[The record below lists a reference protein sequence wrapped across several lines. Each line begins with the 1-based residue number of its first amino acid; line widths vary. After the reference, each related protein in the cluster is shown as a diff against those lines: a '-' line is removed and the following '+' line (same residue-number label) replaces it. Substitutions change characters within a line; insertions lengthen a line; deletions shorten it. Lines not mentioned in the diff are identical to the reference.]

1 MTRLPSAMGT
11 ARIATVLAC
20 LLIGSG
26 ARAATVTIVPVQGL
40 RFGFV
45 GDGGRIVVTPHDSAS
60 RMEVQLL
67 GTGRVTVVFELPQ
80 SLRLA
85 AATLPLEFGS
95 RDGRV
100 TFPRSN
106 AVIEFDPTRPLS
118 FDIPADS
125 GGARIFL
132 GGSTAAHWTQP
143 PGDYSAPIVVQVFAD
158 DAS

>member
-1 MTRLPSAMGT
+1 MTGLPRAADA
-11 ARIATVLAC
+11 ARIAVVVAC
-20 LLIGSG
+20 LAIGS
-26 ARAATVTIVPVQGL
+26 AAQAAVTIVPVQPL

-45 GDGGRIVVTPHDSAS
+45 QNGGRIVVTPRDSAS

-67 GTGRVTVVFELPQ
+67 GAGHVTVVFELPR

-85 AATLPLEFGS
+85 TATLPIEFGS

-106 AVIEFDPTRPLS
+106 AVIDFDPTRPLTL
-118 FDIPADS
+118 DIPAES

-132 GGSTAAHWTQP
+132 GGSTAAPSTQR

-158 DAS
+158 DRP